1 MSPGNPLAYRLLLLL
16 LPPAFRQE
24 YGAELGAVLGQRL
37 REARGVRGRAW
48 VWAVTVFDVLTSALP
63 EWSRALREESLMSGA
78 RSSGMD
84 EVIQNLRYTM
94 RSLAKSPAFA
104 VVAMLT
110 LALGIGAN
118 SAIFSV
124 VNAVLLRP
132 LPYQDPDRVIRVK
145 AGWAGEFGNWLS
157 QPEIVDID
165 DEVPSIA
172 EVGSWTESS
181 SNLTGADAEPERVRA
196 VAIMPQAL
204 ELLGASLT
212 QGRVFTADE
221 GTSGNDG
228 VVVLSDALFQ
238 RRFGGDPSL
247 IGKAIEVNGRSRT
260 VVGVLSPQ
268 FRLLTDFRGSQTE
281 VFAPLIVNRENLEG
295 RGSHGY
301 HTVARLAPGATLE
314 QVQSELDAL
323 TARLTEAG
331 EYHAEAKF
339 GFQAVRASDDVL
351 GNVTPALGVLLGAVG
366 FVLLIACANVANL
379 LLARGEER
387 QREMSVRAAMGAD
400 RPRIVRQLLTESV
413 VLALVG
419 GALGVGVAFL
429 GTRFLLAISPS
440 SLPRAQGVT
449 VDGPVLVFT
458 LGIAVLTGVIFGL
471 APALQAARHDPQAGL
486 RESTRSASASRRRQA
501 FRRLLAVSELAFA
514 VVLLIGAGLMVR
526 TFQSLRAVDVGFDS
540 DGILSM
546 TLSLPTASYPDNA
559 AVIDFYDRLLRDVQ
573 AVPGVERAAAVR
585 ILPLTSTIGDWSI
598 DLEDYEEQP
607 GDNPKGDWQTVTPGY
622 FEVMGLE
629 LLEGRLL
636 EPTDDQTA
644 PPVVVV
650 NKTMADAY
658 WPDGALG
665 KRFRAGSQREWTT
678 VVGVV
683 EDVSRNALVDEPRTE
698 MYHPHAQYPRTV
710 TAAPRTMTM
719 VVKATGGR
727 APQTLFAPIRDVV
740 RTLNPNLPISDVRT
754 VQDVLDS
761 AVAEQRFMMTLL
773 SIFGGL
779 AVLLAVVG
787 IYGVQQYSVS
797 RRVHEIGIRMAL
809 GAGRNRVL
817 GLVLRESMGLVGLGL
832 LLGTGLALGLTQA
845 MSAMLYGVRATDP
858 LTFLAVPVLLGAF
871 AIFAT
876 WLPAQR
882 ATGVP
887 PTEALKSE

>member
-1 MSPGNPLAYRLLLLL
+1 MSPSPLAYRILLLL
-16 LPPAFRQE
+16 LPRAFRDE
-24 YGAELGAVLGQRL
+24 YGQELGAVLTRRL
-37 REARGVRGRAW
+37 EEARSWSARGWIW
-48 VWAVTVFDVLTSALP
+48 VVTVFDVFTSALP
-63 EWSRALREESLMSGA
+63 EWRRALREESLMSGV

-84 EVIQNLRYTM
+84 EITQNLKYTL
-94 RSLAKSPAFA
+94 RSLAKSPGFA

-145 AGWAGEFGNWLS
+145 AGWEGEFGNWLS
-157 QPEIVDID
+157 QPEIIDID
-165 DEVPSIA
+165 NEVPSLA
-172 EVGSWTESS
+172 AVGSWQESS
-181 SNLTGADAEPERVRA
+181 SNLTGGTGEPERVRA
-196 VAIMPQAL
+196 VAIMPEAL
-204 ELLGASLT
+204 SLLGASVT
-212 QGRVFTADE
+212 RGRFFTAEE
-221 GTSGNDG
+221 GRAGSDG
-228 VVVLSDALFQ
+228 VVVISNALFQ
-238 RRFGGDPSL
+238 RRFAGDPTL
-247 IGKAIEVNGRSRT
+247 VGRDIEVSGRSRT
-260 VVGVLSPQ
+260 VVGVLGAD
-268 FRLLTDFRGSQTE
+268 FRLLTDFRGTQAE
-281 VFAPLIVNRENLEG
+281 VYIPLLVNRDSLLS
-295 RGSHGY
+295 RGSHSY

-314 QVQSELDAL
+314 QTQREMDAL
-323 TARLTEAG
+323 TTRLTEAG
-331 EYHAEAKF
+331 EYHADAKF
-339 GFQAVRASDDVL
+339 GFQAVPASRDVL
-351 GNVTPALGVLLGAVG
+351 GNVAPALSVLLGAVG

-419 GALGVGVAFL
+419 GALGVGVAFA

-440 SLPRAQGVT
+440 SLPRAQGVS

-458 LGIAVLTGVIFGL
+458 LGIAVLTGLVFGL

-486 RESTRSASASRRRQA
+486 RESTRSASGSRRRQT

-526 TFQSLRAVDVGFDS
+526 TFQSLRAVDVGFEPA
-540 DGILSM
+540 GILSL
-546 TLSLPTASYPDNA
+546 TLSLPPTSYPDNA
-559 AVIDFYDRLLRDVQ
+559 AVIDFYDRLLGDVQ
-573 AVPGVERAAAVR
+573 ALPGVERAAAVR
-585 ILPLTSTIGDWSI
+585 LLPLTGTIGDWSI
-598 DLEDYEEQP
+598 DLENYEEQP
-607 GDNPKGDWQTVTPGY
+607 GENPKGDWQSVTPGY
-622 FEVMGLE
+622 FEVMGLR

-636 EPTDDQTA
+636 EASDDQTA

-665 KRFRAGSQREWTT
+665 KRFRSGDQREWTT
-678 VVGVV
+678 IVGVV
-683 EDVSRNALVDEPRTE
+683 EDVSRNALVDEAREE
-698 MYHPHAQYPRTV
+698 MYHPHAQYPRTM
-710 TAAPRTMTM
+710 TAAPRTMTL
-719 VVKATGGR
+719 VVKSTGGR
-727 APQTLFAPIRDVV
+727 APDTLFPPIREAV

-754 VQDVLDS
+754 VEEVLDA

-797 RRVHEIGIRMAL
+797 RRTHEIGIRMAL
-809 GAGRNRVL
+809 GAGRSRVL
-817 GLVLRESMGLVGLGL
+817 SLVLRESVGLVGFGL
-832 LLGTGLALGLTQA
+832 LLGTALAFGLTRV

-858 LTFLAVPVLLGAF
+858 LTFLAVPLLLGAF
-871 AIFAT
+871 AVFAT
-876 WLPAQR
+876 WLPARR